1 MVWKAH
7 ECPYLIVTPFLFI
20 TTKSWDC
27 VSKRLLAE
35 PGVGLS
41 KVKEGFWK
49 KEPSGRKQM
58 RPMLVIKSLRKWL
71 GFSLMDSNKPGLEM
85 IQEHSK

>member
-27 VSKRLLAE
+27 FQ
-35 PGVGLS
+35 
-41 KVKEGFWK
+41 KVIGWAWSRSVQSQRRILEEGTFWK
-49 KEPSGRKQM
+49 KVDETQAGHQILEEM
-58 RPMLVIKSLRKWL
+58 A
-71 GFSLMDSNKPGLEM
+71 GLFPDG
-85 IQEHSK
+85 